1 MFSRNFDIFHMES
14 QVTRQTNLEKISK
27 NVCYQRNQTT
37 FIDGTLILIF
47 SFRTVLKVRRNL
59 SLEIF
64 YEQKCVQVT
73 RHSLYIPS
81 IVVQVCLLV
90 QHSPLLPSHKN
101 GRSQSTLHLFLSSHS
116 TGLLLLAFGAIL
128 WSKNCSP
135 DLLSGDYLEFTLF
148 ID

>member
-1 MFSRNFDIFHMES
+1 MLCFPFDYILWCKAHFELLVSRFFYRVSSWNVVIRVIWDCSLWKVQIIGFGIWIIKSGVFSRNFDIFYMES
-14 QVTRQTNLEKISK
+14 QVTRQTTLEKISK

-73 RHSLYIPS
+73 RHSLYIY
-81 IVVQVCLLV
+81 
-90 QHSPLLPSHKN
+90 
-101 GRSQSTLHLFLSSHS
+101 
-116 TGLLLLAFGAIL
+116 LA
-128 WSKNCSP
+128 
-135 DLLSGDYLEFTLF
+135 
-148 ID
+148 